1 MFGLVPN
8 LLEVRQWR
16 CNPVVTGL
24 PYLKTV
30 RSLPCCA
37 PFLGANFAWIMVLS
51 SIMRVGY

>member
-16 CNPVVTGL
+16 CNPAVTGL